1 MTTKTWEFKQNDV
14 FTKIDKNGQTIMKI
28 PSEIMAIKDWKEG
41 DKVKISIG
49 AQGTIIIEQ
58 MVD

>member
-1 MTTKTWEFKQNDV
+1 MTTKTWEFKQSDV

-28 PSEIMAIKDWKEG
+28 PPEIMAIKEWKEG

-49 AQGTIIIEQ
+49 DQGTIVIEQ